1 MLVKYEQGKKKPKVY
16 KHSGSAGIS
25 AGGGGINYIEKESKL
40 LKLDRS

>member
-25 AGGGGINYIEKESKL
+25 AGGGINYIEKESKL